1 MFDVSF
7 IKDVVSNKCY
17 NVKTKIF
24 LLLLEEVTDTAQN
37 CQGNFLLSQ
46 CHSLFLCRSKSV
58 PLVACRTCFVQLQLP
73 TKTETSSEDQ

>member
-37 CQGNFLLSQ
+37 FQGNFLLR
-46 CHSLFLCRSKSV
+46 LIV
-58 PLVACRTCFVQLQLP
+58 
-73 TKTETSSEDQ
+73 